1 MSESEATGIAVVG
14 EAAAHLA
21 APVKTGLLK
30 ALNNLLGGLTA
41 IPAAK
46 LKQYAQGIED
56 TTAAR
61 SAVAAMVA
69 KSAGEG
75 GLADPVLMQA
85 AAEVYLPTAL
95 RKAKNRIG
103 VAQKAAEHVANEPG
117 EHPNALPPE
126 DDWMNFY
133 ARFAEDA
140 SSEKLQDLFG
150 RILAGQIVRPGS
162 FSQSTIRAVA
172 ELDQAIATDFALMW
186 AKSVGEAVDYA
197 PEFQQGEWFAR
208 WQRLAEAG
216 LMATRETA
224 RFLPPFRPLID
235 GKSLWSP
242 MAVNETYLLIYFP
255 EHCSARWTN
264 IAFTRVGRELG
275 GVLARPDYEGNMRQ
289 AGHKLAQQGVSR
301 VELNA
306 AGKPVEILFQA
317 PPMPGGL

>member
-1 MSESEATGIAVVG
+1 MLEGEATGLALVG

-75 GLADPVLMQA
+75 GLADPTLMQA

-103 VAQKAAEHVANEPG
+103 VAQKAAEHIVDEPG

-133 ARFAEDA
+133 TRFAEDA

-172 ELDQAIATDFALMW
+172 ELDQEIATDFGLVW
-186 AKSVGEAVDYA
+186 AKSVGEAVDYSA
-197 PEFQQGEWFAR
+197 EFQRGEWFAR

-216 LMATRETA
+216 LMASRDTA
-224 RFLPPFRPLID
+224 QFLPPFRALIN
-235 GKSLWSP
+235 GNSLWTP
-242 MAVNETYLLIYFP
+242 MTVDGTYLLIHFP
-255 EHCSARWTN
+255 ERCGARWTN

-275 GVLARPDYEGNMRQ
+275 GVLARPDYEGNMRE
-289 AGHKLAQQGVSR
+289 AGQKIARQGVSR
-301 VELNA
+301 VELHA
-306 AGKPVEILFQA
+306 AGKQGEVLFQA
-317 PPMPGGL
+317 PPKPEG